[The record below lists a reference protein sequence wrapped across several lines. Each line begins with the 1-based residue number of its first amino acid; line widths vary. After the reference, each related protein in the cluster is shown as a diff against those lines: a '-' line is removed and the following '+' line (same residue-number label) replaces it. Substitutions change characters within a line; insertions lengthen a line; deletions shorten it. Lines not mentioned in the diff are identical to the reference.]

1 MSFCFMR
8 DSVKSISGVQ
18 EICCSQRKN
27 TSPPTPPISWKLS
40 ICSRGQ
46 ACSLSCLEQT
56 KHLRELGSSLV
67 VQWLRIHLPVQGMKV
82 WFLDGEL
89 RSHMLWGN
97 WARVLWS
104 SRAATK
110 GSVLMQRRSCVLQLR
125 PETAKYINIE
135 KSLMRLEETEP
146 YVSGS
151 YFPLGQLGEQ
161 RRHGPCPHRA
171 YSWVDLIF

>member
-1 MSFCFMR
+1 MEERKKRGQFMSFSFMR

-18 EICCSQRKN
+18 KICCSPQRKN

-56 KHLRELGSSLV
+56 KHLKELGSSLV

-97 WARVLWS
+97 WAHVLWS

-110 GSVLMQRRSCVLQLR
+110 GSVLMQCRSYVLQLR
-125 PETAKYINIE
+125 PDTAKYINI
-135 KSLMRLEETEP
+135 KKVSWGLRKQNPLWVGVISLW
-146 YVSGS
+146 GN
-151 YFPLGQLGEQ
+151 
-161 RRHGPCPHRA
+161 
-171 YSWVDLIF
+171 